1 MLRFFYIFVCN
12 FSTVTNIYAVFAMML
27 SFSHKRLV
35 LSKYHRC
42 IFFSH
47 MFLQQTLMIL
57 LFVGLCTLGVGAQT
71 YTLKTSI
78 ERALEIHPGVR
89 AAQVDIDIA
98 NAQVDQAKAARFL
111 PKFEV
116 RSVLGPSPE
125 ARGNALV
132 GDSDLN
138 SLQIFS
144 QTEATFIQ
152 PLYTFG
158 KLSGARDAASA
169 GVLAYEA
176 GLNKTEADLELQV
189 FEVFYGLHLTNA
201 LWDLAQEAQ
210 GDFQKARDFVA
221 EKLEEDAGDFT
232 YTDLARIETSAY
244 DVTEKV
250 NAAQKAQ
257 ALTESAMRLLLGL
270 ASSDSLALGD
280 GLVPVDVEISPLTLY
295 LDRAG
300 ARAEVRQLN
309 AAILARKSLIGVAKS
324 DQYPQLFLAG
334 QFKYSYAPNR
344 DDQNSPFAY
353 DPLNLLQAGAV
364 IGFQQS
370 LSFGLTSA
378 KVKKARLEHQKLI
391 YQTDLARKGI
401 AIEIEKIYLELKEA
415 EDNLEAVKNARR
427 AARRWF
433 VAVRD
438 GFNGGFEKAADM
450 IDAVKEYSII
460 RAKYFEAVYNYNRA
474 WARLQ
479 RATGQPI
486 LQSLGR

>member
-1 MLRFFYIFVCN
+1 MTMLVVGVFV
-12 FSTVTNIYAVFAMML
+12 S
-27 SFSHKRLV
+27 
-35 LSKYHRC
+35 
-42 IFFSH
+42 
-47 MFLQQTLMIL
+47 
-57 LFVGLCTLGVGAQT
+57 GVNAQT
-71 YTLKTSI
+71 YDLKTSI
-78 ERALEIHPGVR
+78 ERALEIHPGVQ

-98 NAQVDQAKAARFL
+98 KAQLDQAKAARFL
-111 PKFEV
+111 PKLEI
-116 RSVLGPSPE
+116 RSVIGPSPE
-125 ARGNALV
+125 ARGNPLV

-138 SLQIFS
+138 SLHVFS
-144 QTEATFIQ
+144 QTEATFLQ

-158 KLSGARDAASA
+158 KLQGARDAASA

-176 GLNKTEADLELQV
+176 GLNKSEADLELQV
-189 FEVFYGLHLTNA
+189 FEVFYGLHLANA

-210 GDFQKARDFVA
+210 GDFEKAREFVA
-221 EKLEEDAGDFT
+221 EKLEEDEGDFT

-257 ALTESAMRLLLGL
+257 ALAESALRLLLGL
-270 ASSDSLALGD
+270 GASDSLTLGD
-280 GLVPVDVEISPLTLY
+280 GIVPVDVEISPLSVY
-295 LDRAG
+295 LDRVG

-309 AAILARKSLIGVAKS
+309 AAIQARKSLIDVAKS

-378 KVKKARLEHQKLI
+378 KVKKARLEHQKLV

-401 AIEIEKIYLELKEA
+401 AIEIEKIYRELKEA
-415 EDNLEAVKNARR
+415 ESNLEAAQKARR

-450 IDAVKEYSII
+450 IDAVKQYGII
-460 RAKYFEAVYNYNRA
+460 RAKYFEAVYNFNKA
-474 WARLQ
+474 WAKLQ

-486 LQSLGR
+486 LQSLGH